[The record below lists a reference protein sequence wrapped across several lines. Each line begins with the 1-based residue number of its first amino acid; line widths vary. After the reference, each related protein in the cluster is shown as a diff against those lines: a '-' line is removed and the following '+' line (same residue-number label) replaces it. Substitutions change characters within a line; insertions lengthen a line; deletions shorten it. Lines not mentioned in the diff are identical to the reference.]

1 MRIQRP
7 CLESISEL
15 SSGRTVIV
23 SEGDPMEHLEC
34 NRRSF
39 LKCAALVGGAA
50 AAGTLGLAGCAPA
63 ASSKAKDESSDSGT
77 KTVDVVATYDCDLC
91 VCGAGISGL
100 SAAVQALQNG
110 LSVVVLEKS
119 GGTGGGGRGTE
130 GVFAVGSDM
139 QKERGIDVQPVEVV
153 AREMNYHHN
162 RVDGL
167 RWLDLIHA
175 SGDNVAWLK
184 ENGVHFTGTVDNYHG
199 GEFETFHWFGED
211 RAAKDYA
218 PPMTEKA
225 RQLGAEILTNCPATQ
240 LIVEDGTVHGVY
252 AQKFNGDQIQVNAQA
267 VVLAT
272 GGFANNNEYLKK
284 GHFSNVE
291 NVVRFLR
298 GFDGDG
304 LRMATEAGGADN
316 LDRFSGLFQLTV
328 SGAPGGEYGT
338 FGSGDGL
345 VVGTHSGNTIWVNE
359 TGERICAENA
369 GDENWMALMTPS
381 LTHESVYSLFDRAAY
396 EENVKNIA
404 FPAHSF
410 DYSMSELDT
419 RIKENPYG
427 DAFAADTFED
437 LAKQVHAAFP
447 DIEEKT
453 LLSTI
458 ETYNASCKAG
468 TDVIFGKPA
477 TYLKELATP
486 PYYFIYMPQACM
498 VTFGGIRT
506 NRHFEC
512 VNEDNEPIP
521 GLYAVGVDSADLW
534 PNIYTINVPGGTNAN
549 NVNSGRAAANNA
561 QAYIGQNVQ
570 GTVSSDGDTSAS
582 TPTNTWETPADL
594 KDGTYTSTA
603 AGMFGDITATVTV
616 SGGKMSSI
624 TQENELETSYI
635 GVIAMDE
642 TLIPAM
648 IDQQVVG
655 VDTVSGATASSNG
668 LRNAVLDCLKQASV

>member
-1 MRIQRP
+1 M
-7 CLESISEL
+7 
-15 SSGRTVIV
+15 
-23 SEGDPMEHLEC
+23 
-34 NRRSF
+34 
-39 LKCAALVGGAA
+39 GGAA
-50 AAGTLGLAGCAPA
+50 AFGSLGLTGCAPA
-63 ASSKAKDESSDSGT
+63 SQEENSTNGNSTQGT
-77 KTVDVVATYDCDLC
+77 TAQVDITPVATYDCDVC

-100 SAAVQALQNG
+100 SATVQALQKG
-110 LSVVVLEKS
+110 LSVVVVEKS

-130 GVFAVGSDM
+130 GVFAVGSDL
-139 QKERGIDVQPVEVV
+139 QKEKGIDVQPVEVV
-153 AREMNYHHN
+153 AREMSYHHN

-184 ENGVHFTGTVDNYHG
+184 ENGVNFTGVVDNYHG
-199 GEFETFHWFGED
+199 GEFDTFHWFGED

-218 PPMTEKA
+218 PPMTA
-225 RQLGAEILTNCPATQ
+225 RAQELGAEILTNCAATQ
-240 LIVEDGTVHGVY
+240 LITDESGTVTGVY
-252 AQKFNGDQIQVNAQA
+252 AQKLNEDYVQVSAKA
-267 VVLAT
+267 VILAT
-272 GGFANNNEYLKK
+272 GGFANSNEYLKR

-291 NVVRFLR
+291 KVVRFLH

-304 LRMATEAGGADN
+304 LRMATEVGGADN
-316 LDRFSGLFQLTV
+316 LDRFSGLFQLSV

-369 GDENWMALMTPS
+369 GDENWMALMIPS
-381 LTHESVYSLFDRAAY
+381 LAHKAVYSIFDRAAY
-396 EENVKNIA
+396 EENVANIA
-404 FPAHSF
+404 FPAHSYE
-410 DYSMSELDT
+410 YSMEELET
-419 RIKENPYG
+419 RIEENPYQ

-447 DIEEKT
+447 EIEEET

-458 ETYNASCKAG
+458 ENYNDMCRAKAD
-468 TDVIFGKPA
+468 TDYGKPVE
-477 TYLKELATP
+477 YLKELSTP

-512 VNEDNEPIP
+512 VDVDNETID

-549 NVNSGRAAANNA
+549 NVNSGRTAANNVTD
-561 QAYIGQNVQ
+561 YIGSNVK
-570 GTVSSDGDTSAS
+570 GTVSSEGDTSAS
-582 TPTNTWETPADL
+582 VPDMTWETPSNL
-594 KDGTYTSTA
+594 EDGTYTATA
-603 AGMFGDITATVTV
+603 RGMFGDIAVSVTV
-616 SGGKMSSI
+616 LDGKMTEI

-635 GVIAMDE
+635 GGTAMDD
-642 TLIPAM
+642 TMIPAM
-648 IDQQVVG
+648 IDQQIVG
-655 VDTVSGATASSNG
+655 VDTVTGATASSNG
-668 LRNAVLDCLKQASV
+668 LRNAVLDCLEQASA